1 VAVADAN
8 ITLPRSLEWVVVFR
22 EIAFLEIRWL
32 RKNLPVQI
40 YGLDT
45 CIFCTQYCQHGVRV
59 YFASRVYESFFSPTL
74 FYQSSFFGFQMFSSS
89 RGSSILR
96 WFFNK
101 VPLPASYSARL
112 PYFTPHPYSCACANN
127 AQHCS
132 CSAKITPTPYSS

>member
-1 VAVADAN
+1 VGSSISSNHSSGDPLA
-8 ITLPRSLEWVVVFR
+8 S
-22 EIAFLEIRWL
+22 
-32 RKNLPVQI
+32 KNLAVQI

-89 RGSSILR
+89 RGFLVLR

-112 PYFTPHPYSCACANN
+112 PCLLLTLIPALRK
-127 AQHCS
+127 Q
-132 CSAKITPTPYSS
+132 CSALFLLSQDNAHPLFLLSRNSA